1 MRHAHDCFDA
11 IKVYAAAIAAAAAS
25 PKPSS
30 TYDSSHAEK
39 TTFFSFRF
47 FFRSSRVFGF
57 AVSLAH
63 CRLRSVDLY
72 KLSVCVCEFV
82 VLFFSFL

>member
-47 FFRSSRVFGF
+47 FSQLSCILICRFSS
-57 AVSLAH
+57 A
-63 CRLRSVDLY
+63 
-72 KLSVCVCEFV
+72 LSIETGRFI
-82 VLFFSFL
+82 